1 MDALRGF
8 ALLGILVVNIAFLA
22 SGYRMAGM
30 AEPAFQSPLDW
41 TVRFTVTLLVENKFY
56 LLFSFLFGYSFTLQV
71 DSAARRGRP
80 FGPMFLRR
88 LAGLLLIG
96 LAHAVLLFPGDI
108 LTTYAAVGLALLIF
122 RKLQP
127 KAAVVLA
134 VMLTAMLAL
143 GFVLL
148 ALLATFGLDMGGT
161 VADSAAEATR
171 ADAALA
177 ASALEIIS
185 EHLRKLSLII
195 VFRVLFQG
203 PAVLAACLIGLAVG
217 KLGALRDLPAHAERR
232 AGPERARAS
241 SPMPTETRGSA
252 TISTKR
258 RAGPERAGASSPVPT
273 ETRGSATIST
283 GTLRKLQWVGF
294 TVGLTGAFIYTTS
307 AWHGTMHKFWGEAVD
322 LVTAP
327 LLAAAYAATFLR
339 VLPYM
344 PRVARALA
352 APGRMALSNYLAQSL
367 ICSLIFTGYGL
378 ALVDR
383 VSPPLEVLI
392 ALGIFVCQVL
402 YSHWWLKRHRYGPVE
417 WILRFLTY
425 WRKPDPSRSATAR
438 TG

>member
-1 MDALRGF
+1 MPNARLAAARIASVDALRGF

-30 AEPAFQSPLDW
+30 AEPAFQSPVDW
-41 TVRFTVTLLVENKFY
+41 VVRFTVTLLVENKFY

-71 DSAARRGRP
+71 DSAARQGRP

-122 RKLQP
+122 RKLRP

-161 VADSAAEATR
+161 VADSAAEATK
-171 ADAALA
+171 ADTALA
-177 ASALEIIS
+177 ASAVQIIS

-217 KLGALRDLPAHAERR
+217 KLGALRDLSAH
-232 AGPERARAS
+232 
-241 SPMPTETRGSA
+241 
-252 TISTKR
+252 
-258 RAGPERAGASSPVPT
+258 
-273 ETRGSATIST
+273 T
-283 GTLRKLQWVGF
+283 GTLRKLQWAGF
-294 TVGLTGAFIYTTS
+294 TVGLAGAFVYTTS

-339 VLPYM
+339 LLPYM
-344 PRVARALA
+344 PRIARALA

-392 ALGIFVCQVL
+392 ALGVFVCQVF

-425 WRKPDPSRSATAR
+425 WRKPSPSRPVEK
-438 TG
+438 

>member
-1 MDALRGF
+1 MPNARLAAARIASVDSLRGF

-71 DSAARRGRP
+71 DSAERQGRP

-122 RKLQP
+122 RKLRP

-161 VADSAAEATR
+161 VADSAAEATK
-171 ADAALA
+171 ADTALA
-177 ASALEIIS
+177 ASALQIIS

-217 KLGALRDLPAHAERR
+217 KLGAMRDLSAH
-232 AGPERARAS
+232 
-241 SPMPTETRGSA
+241 
-252 TISTKR
+252 
-258 RAGPERAGASSPVPT
+258 
-273 ETRGSATIST
+273 T
-283 GTLRKLQWVGF
+283 GTLRKLQWTGF
-294 TVGLTGAFIYTTS
+294 TVGLAGAFAYTTS

-339 VLPYM
+339 LLPYM
-344 PRVARALA
+344 PRIARALA

-392 ALGIFVCQVL
+392 ALGVFVCQVL

-417 WILRFLTY
+417 WLLRFLTY
-425 WRKPDPSRSATAR
+425 WRKPGPSRPHQASHAL
-438 TG
+438 GE

>member
-71 DSAARRGRP
+71 DSAARQGRP

-122 RKLQP
+122 RKLRP

-161 VADSAAEATR
+161 VADSAAEATK
-171 ADAALA
+171 ADTALA
-177 ASALEIIS
+177 ASALQIIS

-217 KLGALRDLPAHAERR
+217 KLGAMRDLSAHTA
-232 AGPERARAS
+232 
-241 SPMPTETRGSA
+241 
-252 TISTKR
+252 
-258 RAGPERAGASSPVPT
+258 
-273 ETRGSATIST
+273 
-283 GTLRKLQWVGF
+283 TLRKLQWTGF
-294 TVGLTGAFIYTTS
+294 TVGLAGAFIYTTS

-344 PRVARALA
+344 PRIARALA

-392 ALGIFVCQVL
+392 ALGVFVCQVF

-417 WILRFLTY
+417 WLLRFLTY
-425 WRKPDPSRSATAR
+425 WRKPGPSRPHQAR
-438 TG
+438 HSLEK

>member
-71 DSAARRGRP
+71 DSAARQGRP

-122 RKLQP
+122 RKLRP

-161 VADSAAEATR
+161 VADSAAEATK
-171 ADAALA
+171 ADTALA
-177 ASALEIIS
+177 ASALQIIS

-217 KLGALRDLPAHAERR
+217 KLGAMRDLSAH
-232 AGPERARAS
+232 
-241 SPMPTETRGSA
+241 
-252 TISTKR
+252 
-258 RAGPERAGASSPVPT
+258 
-273 ETRGSATIST
+273 T
-283 GTLRKLQWVGF
+283 GTLRKLQWTGF
-294 TVGLTGAFIYTTS
+294 TVGLAGAFIYTTS

-344 PRVARALA
+344 PRIARALA

-392 ALGIFVCQVL
+392 ALGVFVCQVF

-417 WILRFLTY
+417 WLLRFLTY
-425 WRKPDPSRSATAR
+425 WRKPGPSRPHQAR
-438 TG
+438 HSLEK

>member
-71 DSAARRGRP
+71 DSAARQGRP

-122 RKLQP
+122 RKLRP

-161 VADSAAEATR
+161 VADSAAEATK
-171 ADAALA
+171 ADTALA
-177 ASALEIIS
+177 ASALQIIS

-217 KLGALRDLPAHAERR
+217 KLGAMRDLSAH
-232 AGPERARAS
+232 
-241 SPMPTETRGSA
+241 
-252 TISTKR
+252 
-258 RAGPERAGASSPVPT
+258 
-273 ETRGSATIST
+273 T
-283 GTLRKLQWVGF
+283 GTLRKLQWTGF
-294 TVGLTGAFIYTTS
+294 TVGLAGAFIYTTS

-339 VLPYM
+339 LLPYM
-344 PRVARALA
+344 PRIARALA

-392 ALGIFVCQVL
+392 ALGVFVCQVF

-417 WILRFLTY
+417 WLLRFLTY
-425 WRKPDPSRSATAR
+425 WRKPGPSRPHQAR
-438 TG
+438 HSLEK

>member
-30 AEPAFQSPLDW
+30 AEPAFQSPVDW

-71 DSAARRGRP
+71 DSAARQGRP

-122 RKLQP
+122 RKLRP

-161 VADSAAEATR
+161 VADSAAEATK
-171 ADAALA
+171 ADTALA
-177 ASALEIIS
+177 ASAVQIIS

-217 KLGALRDLPAHAERR
+217 KLGALRDLSAH
-232 AGPERARAS
+232 
-241 SPMPTETRGSA
+241 
-252 TISTKR
+252 
-258 RAGPERAGASSPVPT
+258 
-273 ETRGSATIST
+273 T
-283 GTLRKLQWVGF
+283 GTLRKLQWAGF
-294 TVGLTGAFIYTTS
+294 TVGLAGAFVYTTS

-339 VLPYM
+339 LLPYM
-344 PRVARALA
+344 PRIARALA

-392 ALGIFVCQVL
+392 ALGVFVCQVF

-425 WRKPDPSRSATAR
+425 WRKPSPSRPRHSVEK
-438 TG
+438 

>member
-1 MDALRGF
+1 MPNARLAAARIASVDALRGF

-41 TVRFTVTLLVENKFY
+41 VVRFTVTLLVENKFY

-71 DSAARRGRP
+71 DSAERQGRP

-122 RKLQP
+122 RKLRP

-161 VADSAAEATR
+161 VADSAAEATK
-171 ADAALA
+171 ADTALA
-177 ASALEIIS
+177 ASALQIIS

-217 KLGALRDLPAHAERR
+217 KLGAMRDLSAH
-232 AGPERARAS
+232 
-241 SPMPTETRGSA
+241 
-252 TISTKR
+252 
-258 RAGPERAGASSPVPT
+258 
-273 ETRGSATIST
+273 T
-283 GTLRKLQWVGF
+283 GTLRKLQWTGF
-294 TVGLTGAFIYTTS
+294 TVGLAGAFVYTTS
-307 AWHGTMHKFWGEAVD
+307 AWQGTMHKFWGEAVD

-339 VLPYM
+339 LLPYM
-344 PRVARALA
+344 PRIARALA

-392 ALGIFVCQVL
+392 ALGVFVCQVF

-417 WILRFLTY
+417 WLLRFLTY
-425 WRKPDPSRSATAR
+425 WRKPGPNRPHQAR
-438 TG
+438 HSLEK

>member
-71 DSAARRGRP
+71 DSAARQGRP

-122 RKLQP
+122 RKLRP

-161 VADSAAEATR
+161 VADSAAEATK
-171 ADAALA
+171 ADTALA
-177 ASALEIIS
+177 ASALQIIS

-217 KLGALRDLPAHAERR
+217 KLGAMRDLSAH
-232 AGPERARAS
+232 
-241 SPMPTETRGSA
+241 
-252 TISTKR
+252 
-258 RAGPERAGASSPVPT
+258 
-273 ETRGSATIST
+273 T
-283 GTLRKLQWVGF
+283 GTLRKLQWTGF
-294 TVGLTGAFIYTTS
+294 TVGLAGAFIYTTS

-339 VLPYM
+339 LLPYM
-344 PRVARALA
+344 PRIARALA

-392 ALGIFVCQVL
+392 ALGVFVCQVF

-417 WILRFLTY
+417 WLLRFLTY
-425 WRKPDPSRSATAR
+425 WRKPGPSRPHQAR
-438 TG
+438 HAVEK